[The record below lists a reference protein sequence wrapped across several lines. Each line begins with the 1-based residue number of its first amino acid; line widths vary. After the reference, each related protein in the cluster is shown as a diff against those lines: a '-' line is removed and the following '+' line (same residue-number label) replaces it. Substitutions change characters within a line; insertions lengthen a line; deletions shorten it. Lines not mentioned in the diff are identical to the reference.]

1 MPEELSGEPEDCVI
15 VDISGGGVRFISNRS
30 YPRDGY
36 VYIEFNTSSVSGEQE
51 FKLMGRVVM
60 SIKSEANNGK
70 YDNRIQFKVIS
81 KDKREEI
88 VKFIFDEQ
96 RRLRQKE
103 RG

>member
-1 MPEELSGEPEDCVI
+1 
-15 VDISGGGVRFISNRS
+15 
-30 YPRDGY
+30 
-36 VYIEFNTSSVSGEQE
+36 
-51 FKLMGRVVM
+51 MGRVVM

-88 VKFIFDEQ
+88 VKFILDEQ